1 MARLVHPDRAEDS
14 EKKECTEKFKILR
27 KIHTILTD
35 ANKRRIYDEAG
46 TVEIDEGPRV
56 FIVSDEQ
63 MVSCKENYV
72 GEECLHVE

>member
-1 MARLVHPDRAEDS
+1 MARLVHPDRADDS
-14 EKKECTEKFKILR
+14 EKERCTEKFKILQ

-35 ANKRRIYDEAG
+35 ANKRRTYDETG

-63 MVSCKENYV
+63 MVACKENYV
-72 GEECLHVE
+72 GEESLHVE